1 MLKSNLNVLLAE
13 RDLKITQV
21 SNETGISRTT
31 LTSLIN
37 GNSKGIQF
45 DTLNTLCIYLG
56 ITPQDFFIS
65 TNFDIKIEILDFIYD
80 DLSDDDFPFHETN
93 EKKENISSFNCLINF
108 CFEYKKS
115 KKSFDLFANGIETE
129 RKNLITGNIKDDGT
143 FVTFLVSLTP
153 FKFEDNTINNDYSY
167 SDDNIKLLKETPIS
181 FINDLENKIS
191 ELLKEKIK
199 ESSLNKK
206 NSLYIKDYVWDI

>member
-13 RDLKITQV
+13 RNLKITQV

-65 TNFDIKIEILDFIYD
+65 TNFDIKIEILDFIFD
-80 DLSDDDFPFHETN
+80 DPDDKSFPFHKKNKNN
-93 EKKENISSFNCLINF
+93 EDIASFKSLINF
-108 CFEYKKS
+108 CLEYKNS
-115 KKSFDLFANGIETE
+115 KKSFDLVAKGIEIE
-129 RKNLITGNIKDDGT
+129 RKNIITGNLEDEGT
-143 FVTFLVSLTP
+143 FIIFLTSLTP
-153 FKFEDNTINNDYSY
+153 AESEDTQNSDYSY
-167 SDDNIKLLKETPIS
+167 GVSNTKILKDTPIP
-181 FINDLENKIS
+181 FIEDLEDRIS
-191 ELLKEKIK
+191 KLLKEKIK
-199 ESSLNKK
+199 ENLIKK
-206 NSLYIKDYVWDI
+206 ENNCFIKDYVWEI